1 MPLMHAVV
9 YLSGRVLKNAL
20 KNRFMSPPLVISNI
34 LDDCLGDKSFL
45 CESSHKVWYGSRELL
60 HLISLNL
67 FYNMTMECSKHP
79 DATFS
84 PKGKC
89 RECNRE
95 YQAKW
100 YRANTDV
107 HKARVRGQNKKR
119 DAIRRQ
125 YVWDYLLA
133 HPCVEC
139 AETDPVVLT
148 FDHIDRSTKKYAVS
162 QMTGYTMPAVK
173 KEIEKCRVL
182 CANCHMRHTAKQ
194 LGYWVGEYPDRE
206 SNPLT

>member
-1 MPLMHAVV
+1 MPFMHAVV

-20 KNRFMSPPLVISNI
+20 KNRFMSPPLVVSNI

-67 FYNMTMECSKHP
+67 FYNTTMECNKHP
-79 DATFS
+79 EATFS

-100 YRANTDV
+100 YSENRDKQKT
-107 HKARVRGQNKKR
+107 RVREKNNKYNTQKR
-119 DAIRRQ
+119 E
-125 YVWDYLLA
+125 YVWNYMLE

-139 AETDPVVLT
+139 GETDPRVLT
-148 FDHIDRSTKKYAVS
+148 FDHVDPADKKYTIAS
-162 QMTGYTMPAVK
+162 MRSYPLTSVK
-173 KEIEKCRVL
+173 REIAKCRVL
-182 CANCHMRHTAKQ
+182 CANCHMRHTYSQ
-194 LGYWVGEYPDRE
+194 RGWWTGTPTG
-206 SNPLT
+206 S